1 MQNLGLINR
10 TIKTLIFG
18 DVILQCNRDCMR
30 DYANDL
36 VHLMFDCPTEAG
48 YEVHIEVKFAEQ
60 LHMIK
65 I

>member
-1 MQNLGLINR
+1 
-10 TIKTLIFG
+10 
-18 DVILQCNRDCMR
+18 MR

-48 YEVHIEVKFAEQ
+48 YEVHIEVKYAEQ